1 MDMVTIDKTHKTL
14 FLIACCILCLCSC
27 NKEDDQDD
35 TNADLFN
42 VSIAHYSSPG
52 NKSYIVPGENH
63 EFACWNDGDK
73 ININGVEKTLSIIQN
88 EETGLFDKATVP
100 ANDIS
105 PYDGQFLAAFPAE
118 LASFS
123 AGSFSIELPNAVAY
137 QTITSSIG
145 LGKQQ
150 VFAPMVAQSS
160 EKALFFENICSL
172 VKFSFRNTSN
182 DLVEFKEL
190 TISCE
195 KGLSGHLMVKNIDG
209 QWSVDCNGLTD
220 TARSLTAAAHAAPL
234 DNNFKPFYLTIP
246 PVCDI
251 EHFSVSITLSVNGVG
266 HKFTKTKTGN
276 IHINA
281 NNIIDF
287 GMLTYQ
293 DNTLSD
299 ANGNTYSEKIPTGS
313 SDDPYTI
320 SNEAEWFYWMR
331 SFGISSDKHFSLTQ
345 DISISNA
352 LDDFYATLDGNSHT
366 ITLNNSTLFKS
377 INSGTV
383 IKNLVTAGTITNIS
397 YRDIYTYDIGAIA
410 ADATLATIE
419 NCTNLAAI
427 KITDGSKT
435 YRIGGLVGHAEQCS
449 FTNCANCGT
458 IEYTTHEVAYIGGL
472 VGSTASFNN
481 QFLNCYSTGAIT
493 SNSSTADLIGGLV
506 GNLAGLQPTIYNSYC
521 TAEITANAN
530 AHIGGLVA
538 QNSSTSEISNCYYYG
553 IIRCSPNQAGA
564 LCHTNCSDITHCYY
578 TASHNAVQSTQNGGR
593 LTDCEKLTDAT
604 TVYGQA
610 TNSLLDKLNNNILAL
625 GIANARR
632 WTINNGIVT
641 FQ

>member
-1 MDMVTIDKTHKTL
+1 MDMVTIDRTYKTL
-14 FLIACCILCLCSC
+14 FLIACCLLCLCSC
-27 NKEDDQDD
+27 NKEDAQDD
-35 TNADLFN
+35 ANTDLFN

-73 ININGVEKTLSIIQN
+73 ININGVKKTLSIIQN

-100 ANDIS
+100 ANDIY

-123 AGSFSIELPNAVAY
+123 AGAFSIELPNTVAY
-137 QTITSSIG
+137 QTITASIG
-145 LGKQQ
+145 SGKQK

-160 EKALFFENICSL
+160 EKTLLFENICSL
-172 VKFSFRNTSN
+172 VKFSFRNASD

-190 TISCE
+190 TISCG
-195 KGLSGHLMVKNIDG
+195 KGLSGHLTVKNIDG
-209 QWSVDCNGLTD
+209 QWSVNCNGLTD
-220 TARSLTAAAHAAPL
+220 TARSLTAAAHTAPL
-234 DNNFKPFYLTIP
+234 DNDFKPFYLTIP
-246 PVCDI
+246 PVGDI
-251 EHFSVSITLSVNGVG
+251 EHFSVSITLLVNGVG
-266 HKFTKTKTGN
+266 HKFTKTKNGDIN
-276 IHINA
+276 INA

-293 DNTLSD
+293 ANTLSD

-331 SFGISSDKHFSLTQ
+331 SFGTTSDKHFSLSQ

-352 LDDFYATLDGNSHT
+352 LDDFSATLDGNSHT
-366 ITLNNSTLFKS
+366 ITLNNSTLFSS

-383 IKNLVTAGTITNIS
+383 KNLVTAGTITNIC
-397 YRDIYTYDIGAIA
+397 YKDKYTYDIGAIA

-427 KITDGSKT
+427 KITDGSKP
-435 YRIGGLVGHAEQCS
+435 YRIGGLVGCTDQCS

-458 IEYTTHEVAYIGGL
+458 IEYTTKDVSYIGGL
-472 VGSTASFNN
+472 VGSTASFDN

-506 GNLAGLQPTIYNSYC
+506 GHLAGFQPTIYNSYC

-530 AHIGGLVA
+530 ALIGGLVA
-538 QNSSTSEISNCYYYG
+538 QNSSTSTIGNCYYFG

-564 LCHTNCSDITHCYY
+564 LCHTNCSDITHCYH
-578 TASHNAVQSTQNGGR
+578 TASHNAVHSTQNSGH
-593 LTDCEKLTDAT
+593 LINCEKLSDAT

-625 GIANARR
+625 GIANARY
-632 WTINNGIVT
+632 WIIDNGIVT
-641 FQ
+641 FR